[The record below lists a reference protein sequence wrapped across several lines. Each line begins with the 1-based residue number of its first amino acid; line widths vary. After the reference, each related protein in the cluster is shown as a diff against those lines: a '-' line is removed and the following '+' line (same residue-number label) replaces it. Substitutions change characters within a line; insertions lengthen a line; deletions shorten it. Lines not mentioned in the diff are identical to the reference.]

1 MPRISEVARAHVP
14 SVLGLV
20 GVESDFGIGFA
31 ARTAVAVEAR
41 TVAAGAHI
49 APAERS
55 SAEGHIDAG
64 GPTGEAPGGHTSAVV
79 GARRK
84 SNCQPLSRWFGGD

>member
-1 MPRISEVARAHVP
+1 MPRISDVAWADLP
-14 SVLGLV
+14 SVLGPV

-31 ARTAVAVEAR
+31 ARTAVAAV
-41 TVAAGAHI
+41 AHI

-55 SAEGHIDAG
+55 SEEGHIDAG
-64 GPTGEAPGGHTSAVV
+64 GPTGEAPGGHKSAVV

-84 SNCQPLSRWFGGD
+84 SNCQRLSRWFGGD